1 MSAAVL
7 QYPIGLQTVITVQVY
22 SEFRACNLIVCT
34 SARVEGGAETT
45 LHHTALHHLAHHLA
59 HVIHQTIKL
68 YLAVHIT

>member
-45 LHHTALHHLAHHLA
+45 LHHTALHHLAH
-59 HVIHQTIKL
+59 VIHQTIKL